1 VRDGETVIGPIDDS
15 GKAILRKQLY
25 TAGELMR
32 NNQLTPSTAIGAP
45 R

>member
-1 VRDGETVIGPIDDS
+1 MQDGETVIGPIDDA
-15 GKAILRKQLY
+15 GKSILHKHLY

-32 NNQLTPSTAIGAP
+32 SNQLTPNRIVGTP